1 MINKNPCLI
10 ARKSV
15 RVTTSPKN
23 TIALADKV
31 GFQRRL
37 EFERYIK
44 RLILSL
50 VGPKDPTG
58 AMRFILVYFILAR
71 NTKALDS
78 LTILLANW
86 IIGIHC
92 SCINVVSVCNRL
104 TFKKIALVEYV
115 DRCWLVIRRYN
126 ETVKIIFNGNF
137 YSKSI
142 SILYV
147 QHSANFGLW
156 LLTFI
161 LRD

>member
-10 ARKSV
+10 ARKNV

-78 LTILLANW
+78 LTILLAN
-86 IIGIHC
+86 
-92 SCINVVSVCNRL
+92 
-104 TFKKIALVEYV
+104 
-115 DRCWLVIRRYN
+115 
-126 ETVKIIFNGNF
+126 
-137 YSKSI
+137 
-142 SILYV
+142 
-147 QHSANFGLW
+147 
-156 LLTFI
+156 
-161 LRD
+161 

>member
-50 VGPKDPTG
+50 VGPKDPTD
-58 AMRFILVYFILAR
+58 AMRFILVYFMLAG

-78 LTILLANW
+78 LTVLLANW

-92 SCINVVSVCNRL
+92 SCINVVLVCNRL
-104 TFKKIALVEYV
+104 TFKKIALDEYG
-115 DRCWLVIRRYN
+115 DSWYDDTMRQWKLYLM
-126 ETVKIIFNGNF
+126 EIFTLRVYRF
-137 YSKSI
+137 YTFDI
-142 SILYV
+142 
-147 QHSANFGLW
+147 Q
-156 LLTFI
+156 LTLDF
-161 LRD
+161 DS